1 MYTYSD
7 IDSNIKLNR
16 LSGYKREYH
25 AEAIRN
31 SLLNIFIIQKGEV
44 AGKPAFGNPINLQ
57 VFDLYNFFTK
67 QNIEDSI
74 SNTIRQYEPR
84 INLIKVD
91 VVPLEEY
98 NRIIIQISYSY
109 KVDDQVLFDRLDIP
123 YSHNSISYLGGRRAA
138 PTPLAKSTQCKGQ

>member
-7 IDSNIKLNR
+7 IESNIKLNK
-16 LSGYKREYH
+16 LSGYKVVYD

-31 SLLNIFIIQKGEV
+31 SLLNIFLIQKGEV

-57 VFDLYNFFTK
+57 VFDLFNFFTR
-67 QNIEDSI
+67 QNMEDAI
-74 SNTIRQYEPR
+74 ANTIQRYEPR
-84 INLIKVD
+84 INLSKVD
-91 VVPLEEY
+91 VVPLPEY

-109 KVDDQVLFDRLDIP
+109 KVDDTVLFDRLDIP
-123 YSHNSISYLGGRRAA
+123 YTHNSISYLGGRRKA